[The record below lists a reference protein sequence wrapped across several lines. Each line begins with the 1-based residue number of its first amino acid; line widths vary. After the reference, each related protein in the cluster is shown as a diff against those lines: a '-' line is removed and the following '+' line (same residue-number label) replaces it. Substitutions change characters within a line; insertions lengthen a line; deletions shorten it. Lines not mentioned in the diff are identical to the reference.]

1 MAEKDNTQD
10 LAHLG
15 FTVNASGAQRT
26 LDALDRKIK
35 AIDRDFAAADA
46 SLERKI
52 HGTLEKMAKT
62 VEGLDGAENTVAG
75 VVRALQN
82 LANVPDGMKDLAS
95 VSQIINRSIE
105 AMRNSGLDKIADHY
119 ATSLGKATKTFGEL
133 SNRVRGTA
141 VGLSDLV
148 SGVFDSRNT
157 KAVDEYI
164 KRLQNAYDQLSRYT
178 DPIDQKKLPFGVT
191 RVNIEEAQAALTPL
205 IEAAQ
210 RYRTLIDPK
219 NGLEK
224 TAIRNSWKA
233 LEASLPKK
241 IDALDAAMDGLFPTG
256 GTVKINAE
264 IANADQITAMLPN
277 PIRIQVN
284 DEDIKKMAQLFGQ
297 VQAIKDNTEVTLSLP
312 PVQIDNIRTEVET
325 AFKYAPIQIP
335 VAFVLGQG
343 KTIATVNPATQ
354 MSEDAKTD
362 MADALKNMDAA
373 KVMSEQVATARRE
386 LYEKLADEA
395 WDNKKLRAEW
405 RGENA
410 FDNNDRLAETFA
422 DAVNGEQKAIEELRG
437 LMTKL
442 KYGKEQIA
450 EEFEF
455 ANIGESTVLAALPKE
470 EVKPAEVKK
479 AVEDTEKLTD
489 ETLQAAVKNF
499 KSILS
504 NNEDIREIQQMLS
517 FKPTFDT
524 SELDRQMQAFKPSLP
539 ENWDATLKSQLDT
552 LKSLPVETVTVS
564 PKTLTVDTSASVA
577 TLIGKTLHVND
588 GNVLVHPKTVRVD
601 TMFID
606 QTAITLVNPK
616 DITVLPVDNVTVK
629 PSAVTIDLSS
639 IDNDKIEFLTP
650 KAKVLTKNIDVENSR
665 VTVLPE
671 AISILTQFIK
681 SDKVRFFDGEHF
693 SKDLRISDV
702 NVTVEPASAI
712 LDTSKMTDIVTQIGT
727 IDQAYKD
734 LTTTVN
740 TLKDAVKELEGSM
753 SKEVRS
759 LIKGEQR
766 KSESKTQDPEK
777 AAAADAEKIKKK
789 AEAEQAALDALLE
802 AQKQLKNLEEM
813 MQKSP
818 DDKKLQDKVK
828 TYREQIENLR
838 KAVNAD
844 PTDDIQKN
852 VGDLKKE
859 LTNTTNDFKAH
870 LDSVNKTLADNN
882 KNWSAQADA
891 IKKNAQSYA
900 AMNALTGKAV
910 ATTAAI
916 NVQLRTSAIETN
928 NLIRVRTQLLTLPDP
943 FAKLKAEIGET
954 NSRLADLGRA
964 FGLYFSGRSIINYF
978 RQASES
984 ANNFQYEIRRI
995 QSLATDFDFGELR
1008 NGLMDID
1015 ARFGNVIHNS
1025 QALYWA
1031 FSSGVRGTEKE
1042 LVKFTETMSKTAT
1055 AIKADVMP
1063 TLDAATSVMNAWGLS
1078 ASSAAEIGDLLFG
1091 IVKYGKS
1098 NAQQLTTS
1106 LGHVVAPAAALNI
1119 ELNELGAAAATLTKT
1134 MKTNRAFTYL
1144 SNILG
1149 KMASP
1154 TKAVQEAA
1162 AELGVELSASAIKAR
1177 GFANTLK
1184 DIREATGG
1192 DIGKI
1197 AKLFPDLRGQRA
1209 AITLLSTQYKDFEQ
1223 QLDNMRNKA
1232 GSMEEALSKITDTP
1246 EAQIKALRNTFS
1258 MLSIEAGNTVNSM
1271 LTLGGALGPILKGL
1285 NDLGHNGRTILGN
1298 LAAAGA
1304 AWGGMAVTAKAF
1316 AVAQYA
1322 ALQTSYQMAMSSAEI
1337 KRNEMDAALLKE
1349 KQALEANK
1357 LLIADMKAQVAA
1369 KLNNDEQLRMLNAQ
1383 KDSLNE
1389 RLRFAKAQVDQERL
1403 ALKIQDEYVKRQ
1415 VTDTLLPNIS
1425 ASKSRIVELRSVLAE
1440 VTKVGDGTQET
1451 LELKRIKNL
1460 NLIKRLQSDI
1470 SIQETK
1476 NNAVIKNFMN
1486 EYDDEIKGFV
1496 MQNEELRK
1504 LMHTLRGEGNVKA
1517 YLDAKNTVDTIVN
1530 TIKKSDVLA
1539 NQVAQYGLKDDD
1551 LQILAKKLLYE
1562 QMRKDVQS
1570 GELFSQEMLIKLLKD
1585 EIAQEDIHLQQ
1596 LEAQKRSILEKT
1608 TLTKEDKAQLD
1619 KLTQAESVAAAESR
1633 QMLDIV
1639 TQIER
1644 RTDETTG
1651 RMRQQIAVI
1660 GEAVKVAKEKLDQDT
1675 QEAEVIRKNLEMSL
1689 KQATFIGK
1697 ETLAATQSAMDAH
1710 MEYQSMLMQENELQ
1724 SEIDRI
1730 VDRKGNL
1737 IDDSADAQERLNV
1750 LLEKQKKLQLDA
1762 AAAQERFTRAGILAG
1777 NQNAVQTKINQFNA
1791 LPKVD
1796 QTFWRRQKLVNDI
1809 QLNPK
1814 VASEMM
1820 RAMAKEMGG
1829 MGLASM
1835 FGGNA
1840 MRVATM
1846 GMSFMPGMQKWALPL
1861 TMASQFNV
1869 VGKAQKGF
1877 AMLTG
1882 TMVKMLGSTQKLQSK
1897 GFMVL
1902 DKNMVDLTKTIIQNI
1917 SWTKKQA
1924 LANKALMAMS
1934 TGGQQANA
1942 AIAGQAALISGLTA
1956 GIGVAIIA
1964 AIAGSLWWALSKTEK
1979 GGPFG
1984 EIAEKIMGAEGLQ
1997 RYGDVLEQRI
2007 EQFKM
2012 ERNAN
2017 MEMQREMR
2025 RLVAMREND
2034 LLQNNQM
2041 LDLAQ
2046 KSNDAQEHINRLKER
2061 SLHLQSEY
2069 NKLQTGLGDLAYIS
2083 EYQKFRKQLL
2093 DAQKEQDDLAKQN
2106 AKNRVILASPLAQP
2120 GVMATKKQIE
2130 QMVQRYEEMDSQ
2142 ERAAQEEVNKLT
2154 QQQDDAFNKMKRGIA
2169 EFRYQ
2174 SFVQQLETSRD
2185 AAFTAAK
2192 NAEDKVRSAERMML
2206 LSRKRIESIL
2216 STDEQLVN
2224 LSNMAT
2230 DDLMKLIN
2238 ERIQKLSDAYED
2250 ADKKVRKFNDNLKGK
2265 DPNEKQQKELSKLE
2279 KASSDALQELNQFQ
2293 TNAENAYADYYQQIF
2308 NRARAEVEKIIEQ
2321 SGKAIIGDAKK
2332 GEFFKSNSEL
2342 IRTLPRAQQILKEG
2356 IAQITKDYEEGLGF
2370 FADIRDDMERM
2381 RLKDDLIK
2389 KAKDAIDKNTTTL
2402 ISTTWSQLNDDV
2414 AKMMS
2419 DAEIGNMFENYDNI
2433 FDRQRMAV
2441 EKYRDFIGEITRQFE
2456 NNAGLFADIE
2466 NADDRM
2472 RAKENLIKMAGEK
2485 IKQYEHNGWMKSI
2498 VSLRDSMSS
2507 FGEQLVNEVAASQK
2521 ELFDFRLNL
2530 PANVPNQKKMI
2541 SQRLSQLTK
2550 MVDNSVLQRDSFMEL
2565 ANIRFNR
2572 QDYAGAQKAWESASK
2587 YSKEAKSSEREMYD
2601 LLKKRADIEKDIN
2614 SSMYQLAATL
2624 QNTFQATSQTAVE
2637 LDSLEA
2643 VRLMSRNIGENLAAP
2658 TSMQEQT
2665 RADKFWEQMLAQD
2678 QQFAAKLAASAQEA
2692 YQELNSI
2699 YQKYTNAF
2707 DEPSRRMDDAS
2718 IRMKDAAIL
2727 MEKKSQRPLLN
2738 VKRI

>member
-1 MAEKDNTQD
+1 MADEANKDLAILGFKVEANGAKKVIDGITDALGDLNIAMEASDEALGRKLDTILTHSGKVARDISAAAFALKGFQD
-10 LAHLG
+10 LAKFAEASKSLKIESQNI
-15 FTVNASGAQRT
+15 NAAVAALNESGINTLANKFKKAIAVFEGGDRILDYSINIVDNNDKKVLDMLAKSHEISLDGNTTKLISDLKEVLNQITNGITAKLVPNEDSLRELQQEVAQGITPEIKFDQKAKTIVQDLYKTINEAIAQRG
-26 LDALDRKIK
+26 DRGAIKIPLAFSFGTATSANQELVKEAREKVKKDK
-35 AIDRDFAAADA
+35 AID
-46 SLERKI
+46 
-52 HGTLEKMAKT
+52 
-62 VEGLDGAENTVAG
+62 
-75 VVRALQN
+75 
-82 LANVPDGMKDLAS
+82 
-95 VSQIINRSIE
+95 
-105 AMRNSGLDKIADHY
+105 
-119 ATSLGKATKTFGEL
+119 
-133 SNRVRGTA
+133 
-141 VGLSDLV
+141 
-148 SGVFDSRNT
+148 
-157 KAVDEYI
+157 
-164 KRLQNAYDQLSRYT
+164 
-178 DPIDQKKLPFGVT
+178 
-191 RVNIEEAQAALTPL
+191 
-205 IEAAQ
+205 
-210 RYRTLIDPK
+210 
-219 NGLEK
+219 
-224 TAIRNSWKA
+224 AIREGVKDAMKA
-233 LEASLPKK
+233 
-241 IDALDAAMDGLFPTG
+241 D
-256 GTVKINAE
+256 
-264 IANADQITAMLPN
+264 
-277 PIRIQVN
+277 
-284 DEDIKKMAQLFGQ
+284 
-297 VQAIKDNTEVTLSLP
+297 
-312 PVQIDNIRTEVET
+312 
-325 AFKYAPIQIP
+325 
-335 VAFVLGQG
+335 
-343 KTIATVNPATQ
+343 KT
-354 MSEDAKTD
+354 
-362 MADALKNMDAA
+362 
-373 KVMSEQVATARRE
+373 
-386 LYEKLADEA
+386 
-395 WDNKKLRAEW
+395 LRAEW
-405 RGENA
+405 QDEN
-410 FDNNDRLAETFA
+410 
-422 DAVNGEQKAIEELRG
+422 G
-437 LMTKL
+437 
-442 KYGKEQIA
+442 
-450 EEFEF
+450 
-455 ANIGESTVLAALPKE
+455 
-470 EVKPAEVKK
+470 
-479 AVEDTEKLTD
+479 
-489 ETLQAAVKNF
+489 
-499 KSILS
+499 KSILEQVLEKAVLGS
-504 NNEDIREIQQMLS
+504 PNAIDKITNAFRQGLDWSENGINESLAKADIAKTPYGRLIDRGLADIPADVARYLNGMEAKLVEATKGIKEAVTI
-517 FKPTFDT
+517 KPQIVPPTQTAGDVKNYVGGLTELVKDVKLPPTKKVTVEAPKVVIDT
-524 SELDRQMQAFKPSLP
+524 KNAEKTINEKNLKVAV
-539 ENWDATLKSQLDT
+539 DA
-552 LKSLPVETVTVS
+552 VTVS
-564 PKTLTVDTSASVA
+564 PSVVYLDSKA
-577 TLIGKTLHVND
+577 LA
-588 GNVLVHPKTVRVD
+588 NVAKGSFENIVLPTDNVSLFPKTVSVVTTTAETIKADQNTIEAVIKSATLMPQTVKFDLSQAAKKDLLVKAKIKIAPTAATVD
-601 TMFID
+601 SEAAKQIVGTSK
-606 QTAITLVNPK
+606 TAIKIQSKISLDP
-616 DITVLPVDNVTVK
+616 LPSDE
-629 PSAVTIDLSS
+629 
-639 IDNDKIEFLTP
+639 IE
-650 KAKVLTKNIDVENSR
+650 
-665 VTVLPE
+665 
-671 AISILTQFIK
+671 
-681 SDKVRFFDGEHF
+681 
-693 SKDLRISDV
+693 
-702 NVTVEPASAI
+702 
-712 LDTSKMTDIVTQIGT
+712 KMGLLVTQINNVDT
-727 IDQAYKD
+727 AYGM
-734 LTTTVN
+734 LLRTV
-740 TLKDAVKELEGSM
+740 TALRDTVRETETSM
-753 SKEVRS
+753 SKELRG
-759 LIKGEQR
+759 LIKGEQH
-766 KSESKTQDPEK
+766 KAEAKIKDPEK
-777 AAAADAEKIKKK
+777 AAAADAEKIKKQ

-802 AQKQLKNLEEM
+802 AQKQLKDLEEM

-818 DDKKLQDKVK
+818 NDKKLQDKVK
-828 TYREQIENLR
+828 AYREQIENLR

-882 KNWSAQADA
+882 KNWSAQANS
-891 IKKNAQSYA
+891 IKQNAKAYA
-900 AMNALTGKAV
+900 DMNALTGKAV
-910 ATTAAI
+910 ATTAAM
-916 NVQLRTSAIETN
+916 NVQLRTSAIETK

-943 FAKLKAEIGET
+943 FARMKAEIGET

-1357 LLIADMKAQVAA
+1357 LLVADMKAQVAA
-1369 KLNNDEQLRMLNAQ
+1369 KLNNDEQLRLLNAQ

-1389 RLRFAKAQVDQERL
+1389 RLRLAKAQVDQERL

-1517 YLDAKNTVDTIVN
+1517 YADVKNTVDTIVN
-1530 TIKKSDVLA
+1530 TIKKNDVLA
-1539 NQVAQYGLKDDD
+1539 NQVAQYGLRDDD
-1551 LQILAKKLLYE
+1551 LQIIAKKLVYE

-1570 GELFSQEMLIKLLKD
+1570 GELFSQEMLVKLLKD

-1608 TLTKEDKAQLD
+1608 TLTKEDKEQLD

-1697 ETLAATQSAMDAH
+1697 ETLAATQSAMNAH

-1750 LLEKQKKLQLDA
+1750 LLEKQKKLQMDA

-1809 QLNPK
+1809 QLNSK

-1964 AIAGSLWWALSKTEK
+1964 AIAGSLWWALSKSEK

-2025 RLVAMREND
+2025 RLVDLREND

-2069 NKLQTGLGDLAYIS
+2069 NKLQAGLGDLAYIS

-2192 NAEDKVRSAERMML
+2192 NADDKVRSAERMML

-2250 ADKKVRKFNDNLKGK
+2250 ADKKVRKFNDDLKGK

-2293 TNAENAYADYYQQIF
+2293 TNAKNAYADYYQQIF

-2342 IRTLPRAQQILKEG
+2342 LRTLPRAQQILKEG

-2402 ISTTWSQLNDDV
+2402 ISTTWSKLNDDI

-2419 DAEIGNMFENYDNI
+2419 DAEISNMFENYDST

-2521 ELFDFRLNL
+2521 ELFNFRLNL

-2587 YSKEAKSSEREMYD
+2587 YSKEAKSSEREMYE
-2601 LLKKRADIEKDIN
+2601 LIKKRADIEKDIN

-2718 IRMKDAAIL
+2718 IRMDGAATK
-2727 MEKKSQRPLLN
+2727 MEKMSQKPLFN